1 MTLSVISSSSPTL
14 TLVSQ
19 YFGNMY
25 SMIIYPNL
33 YIISVMLLDIGGC
46 YMQLFDE
53 INSSI
58 YIGLCRQLDVLP
70 LPPSTEMIAG

>member
-25 SMIIYPNL
+25 SMVYLNL

-46 YMQLFDE
+46 YMQLLNE

-58 YIGLCRQLDVLP
+58 YIGRCRQLDVLP

>member
-25 SMIIYPNL
+25 SMVYLNL

-46 YMQLFDE
+46 YIQLFNE

>member
-19 YFGNMY
+19 YFGNID
-25 SMIIYPNL
+25 SMVYLNL